1 MRIVGGLV
9 KGRRLHLTSKNNVR
23 PTSERVREALFD
35 ILGQNLDDVSFLD
48 ICSGSGAIS
57 FEALSRRAVRVV
69 AIDNDK
75 DCCENI
81 EKVSV
86 DLGLEKRIEVLQGD
100 ARQILRDLVM
110 SLEKFDIVFFD
121 PPWSDKE
128 LAFDILKYLLCEKD
142 FWKVFVFEFDKNFK
156 ISDLSR
162 EISSSIKEIRRYGRT
177 NLLFF

>member
-1 MRIVGGLV
+1 MRIVGGVV
-9 KGRRLHLTSKNNVR
+9 KGRRLHLTSKTNVR

-35 ILGQNLDDVSFLD
+35 ILGQNMDGVSFLD

-57 FEALSRRAVRVV
+57 FEAISRGADRVV

-81 EKVSV
+81 DKVSV
-86 DLGLEKRIEVLQGD
+86 DLGLEKEIEVLQGD
-100 ARQILRDLVM
+100 ARQILRDKVV
-110 SLEKFDIVFFD
+110 SLEKFDIIFFD

-128 LAFDILKYLLCEKD
+128 LASDILKYLLSEKD
-142 FWKVFVFEFDKNFK
+142 FWKVFILEFDKNFK
-156 ISDLSR
+156 ISDLCK